1 MNNQWNAELYEDK
14 HSFVWQYGSDL
25 ITILSPQSGERILD
39 LGCGTGQLTNQIAQ
53 LGAEV
58 MGIDKDA
65 LMIEQAKANYPQLSF
80 QVANGTN
87 FSFTESF
94 DAVFSNAAL
103 HWMKPPEAVIKCI
116 WQVLKPGGRLIAEF
130 GGKGNV
136 KQIIQAIE
144 TVIQE
149 QGYQLKTE
157 FLPWYFPS
165 IAQYATLLEQQG
177 FIVTDASL
185 FERPTELE
193 GEQGLANWLT
203 MFANSLLSTF
213 PSEIQQQIIT
223 AVELKLRPILYQNQA
238 WFADYNRIRIVAL
251 KPQ

>member
-58 MGIDKDA
+58 IGIDRDA
-65 LMIEQAKANYPQLSF
+65 SMIEQAKANYPQLNF
-80 QVANGTN
+80 QVADGTN

-103 HWMKPPEAVIKCI
+103 HWIKPPEAVIRCI

-136 KQIIQAIE
+136 EQIIQAIK
-144 TVIQE
+144 TVVQE
-149 QGYQLKTE
+149 QDYQLQTE
-157 FLPWYFPS
+157 FSPWYFPG
-165 IAQYATLLEQQG
+165 IAEYATLLEHQG

-185 FERPTELE
+185 FERPTKLE

-203 MFANSLLSTF
+203 MFASSLLSIF
-213 PSEIQQQIIT
+213 PSETQQEIIT
-223 AVELKLRPILYQNQA
+223 EIEVKLRPILYQNQA
-238 WFADYNRIRIVAL
+238 WFADYKRIRIVAL

>member
-1 MNNQWNAELYEDK
+1 MKNQWDAKLYEDK

-58 MGIDKDA
+58 IGIDKDA
-65 LMIEQAKANYPQLSF
+65 SMIEQAKANYPQLNF
-80 QVANGTN
+80 QVADGTD
-87 FSFTESF
+87 FSFTKSF

-103 HWMKPPEAVIKCI
+103 HWIKPPETVIKCI

-136 KQIIQAIE
+136 EQIIQAIK
-144 TVIQE
+144 TVVQE
-149 QGYQLKTE
+149 KGYQISTKLN
-157 FLPWYFPS
+157 PWYFPS

-177 FIVTDASL
+177 FIVNYASL
-185 FERPTELE
+185 FERPTQLE

-203 MFANSLLSTF
+203 MFASSLLSIF
-213 PSEIQQQIIT
+213 PSETQPEIIT
-223 AVELKLRPILYQNQA
+223 EIEAKLRPILYQNQA
-238 WFADYNRIRIVAL
+238 WFADYKRIRIVAL

>member
-25 ITILSPQSGERILD
+25 ITILSPQSGEKILD

-58 MGIDKDA
+58 IGIDRDA
-65 LMIEQAKANYPQLSF
+65 SMIEQAKANYPQLNF
-80 QVANGTN
+80 QVADGTN

-103 HWMKPPEAVIKCI
+103 HWMKPPEEVIKCI

-136 KQIIQAIE
+136 EQIIQAIK
-144 TVIQE
+144 TVVQE
-149 QGYQLKTE
+149 KGYQLKTE
-157 FLPWYFPS
+157 FSPWYFPS
-165 IAQYATLLEQQG
+165 IAEYATLLEKQG

-185 FERPTELE
+185 FERPTKLE

-203 MFANSLLSTF
+203 MFASSLLSIF
-213 PSEIQQQIIT
+213 PSETQQEIIT
-223 AVELKLRPILYQNQA
+223 EIEAKLRPILYQDQA
-238 WFADYNRIRIVAL
+238 WFADYKRIRIIAL